1 MENQSETNVSEEIV
15 GTVLLTEE
23 SEQNTAT
30 DLHKR
35 APRKIKPFPS
45 YSIEEAIKVAFAI
58 AENNAGNPWGSKQV
72 AEAIG
77 IGQKSSNFQYL
88 VAASRDYGFTTG
100 TNRSKTI
107 ELTTLGRKVVF
118 PVDVVQESTA
128 YKKAFENIDLFKKVF
143 EYYKRG
149 GIPEKK
155 FFCNTLQEHFD
166 LIPDFHDEFIDV
178 YRKNLTFIQKKT
190 AECPSIPKENLEQT
204 AVDENEESDVVPSA
218 IRSLFVIMPFSEKTG
233 VYPEGYFDEVFN
245 SLIVPAASQAGYNAQ
260 TANQQGSDI
269 IHKTIVSNIYNAE
282 MILADLTEHNPN
294 VLFELGL
301 AIAFKKKVAIIR
313 AKGTKAIFDV
323 DNSMRVLD
331 YNPNLWKSTLDM
343 DVEKLAKHIE
353 VTANSNETSYLDIF
367 LAK

>member
-1 MENQSETNVSEEIV
+1 MEKQIEFEVLEENVEAFSVVEENDQSTD
-15 GTVLLTEE
+15 TE
-23 SEQNTAT
+23 Q
-30 DLHKR
+30 HKR

-45 YSIEEAIKVAFAI
+45 YTIEEAMKVALSI

-107 ELTTLGRKVVF
+107 ELTSLGRKIAF
-118 PVDVVQESTA
+118 PVDAVQEQAAFRS
-128 YKKAFENIDLFKKVF
+128 AFENIDLFKKVC
-143 EYYKRG
+143 EYYRTG
-149 GIPEKK
+149 RIPEKK
-155 FFCNTLQEHFD
+155 FFCNTLQEHFE
-166 LIPDFHDEFIDV
+166 LSADFHDEFIKI
-178 YRKNLTFIQKKT
+178 YESNLAFLQKKN
-190 AECPSIPKENLEQT
+190 AGVSSPMVPQISH
-204 AVDENEESDVVPSA
+204 VDENEDADEVVPA
-218 IRSLFVIMPFSEKTG
+218 TKSLFVIMPFSEKTG
-233 VYPEGYFDEVFN
+233 VYPSGYFDEVFN

-269 IHKTIVSNIYNAE
+269 IHKTIVSSIYSAE
-282 MILADLTEHNPN
+282 LILADLTEHNPN

-331 YNPNLWKSTLDM
+331 YNPNLWKSTLEM
-343 DVEKLAKHIE
+343 DVEKLEKHI
-353 VTANSNETSYLDIF
+353 TATATSNETSYLDIF